1 LHELEIQRRTQ
12 PHLEEFFSPEK
23 PERFFVKNLEN
34 VQGDE
39 RDVIFLGVGYGPN
52 SARKVFMRFGPLNL
66 KGGERRLNV
75 AVTRARAGMKVISSM
90 MPDQINL
97 SNTNSLGAK
106 LLRSFL
112 DYAARGTVAL
122 SQAITSTGPGSADSP
137 FEEAV
142 CEALTQRGLM
152 LQKQVGCGGFRIDLA
167 VLDDKIEGKYLLGIE
182 CDGATYHSSAT
193 ARDRDRLRQ
202 QVLEGLGWSICR
214 IWSTDWV
221 QNRERQI
228 QRVLD
233 ALARVRNG
241 SYSKMPT
248 SVPIKE
254 TNQQLLQE
262 EEEVEIEQGFD
273 FKSIDDVPQS
283 VILELIQKTLVECG
297 ATERMDL
304 MKTISQKLG
313 FKRLG
318 TNIEKKIDKTL
329 SRLLLKGRLQED
341 ANEKLSWRSQES
353 WIQPEIQE

>member
-1 LHELEIQRRTQ
+1 
-12 PHLEEFFSPEK
+12 
-23 PERFFVKNLEN
+23 
-34 VQGDE
+34 
-39 RDVIFLGVGYGPN
+39 
-52 SARKVFMRFGPLNL
+52 M
-66 KGGERRLNV
+66 
-75 AVTRARAGMKVISSM
+75 
-90 MPDQINL
+90 
-97 SNTNSLGAK
+97 
-106 LLRSFL
+106 
-112 DYAARGTVAL
+112 
-122 SQAITSTGPGSADSP
+122 
-137 FEEAV
+137 
-142 CEALTQRGLM
+142 
-152 LQKQVGCGGFRIDLA
+152 GCGGFRIDLA

-228 QRVLD
+228 QRVLN

-241 SYSKMPT
+241 SYSKMPI
-248 SVPIKE
+248 SVPVKE
-254 TNQQLLQE
+254 TNPQLLQE
-262 EEEVEIEQGFD
+262 EIEEEIEQGFD
-273 FKSIDDVPQS
+273 FKSIDEVPPS

-318 TNIEKKIDKTL
+318 TNIEKKINKTL

>member
-1 LHELEIQRRTQ
+1 
-12 PHLEEFFSPEK
+12 
-23 PERFFVKNLEN
+23 
-34 VQGDE
+34 
-39 RDVIFLGVGYGPN
+39 
-52 SARKVFMRFGPLNL
+52 M
-66 KGGERRLNV
+66 
-75 AVTRARAGMKVISSM
+75 
-90 MPDQINL
+90 
-97 SNTNSLGAK
+97 
-106 LLRSFL
+106 
-112 DYAARGTVAL
+112 
-122 SQAITSTGPGSADSP
+122 
-137 FEEAV
+137 
-142 CEALTQRGLM
+142 
-152 LQKQVGCGGFRIDLA
+152 
-167 VLDDKIEGKYLLGIE
+167 
-182 CDGATYHSSAT
+182 
-193 ARDRDRLRQ
+193 
-202 QVLEGLGWSICR
+202 GWSICR

-241 SYSKMPT
+241 SYIKIPT
-248 SVPIKE
+248 AVPVKE

-262 EEEVEIEQGFD
+262 EAEEEIEQGFD
-273 FKSIDDVPQS
+273 FKSIDDVPPS

-318 TNIEKKIDKTL
+318 TNIEKKINKTL